1 MLSLLLQ
8 DTRERLAA
16 RATDLRVAIVEQME
30 DFMHQPPFSDHL
42 FRELAQAQNT
52 HHCCLAHVA

>member
-1 MLSLLLQ
+1 MLLQ

-16 RATDLRVAIVEQME
+16 RVKDLGVTIVEQME
-30 DFMHQPPFSDHL
+30 YFMHQPPLSDHL